1 MVKGIKNFLNGLA
14 FGITETIPGVSGGT
28 IAIILG
34 FYDELIKT
42 VNHFTK
48 DIKKS
53 IRFLAPLLLGMAT
66 GLFLFSSIITFL
78 LANYSFP
85 TMTFFIGLIVGIIP
99 VIYSKVKEPGRA
111 FGIKKILLI
120 VIPIILLIVI
130 SKLGGTPIADHAE
143 TVANIDIPFM
153 AFIFFSGIIAAAALV
168 IPGVSGSFV
177 LLLFGVY
184 PLITYSVSSI
194 RFWLAD
200 IANIALMISFCK
212 VLVPLGVGVVIGG
225 LSTARLVEKLLNSY
239 YITVYSVILGLLTG
253 SVYVLFTEP
262 IVYQS
267 GISAP
272 IIALGMLTLTGGFA
286 LSFNLGK
293 SRFNV

>member
-1 MVKGIKNFLNGLA
+1 MIKFFKNFLNGLA

-48 DIKKS
+48 DLKKS
-53 IRFLAPLLLGMAT
+53 LKFIAPLLLGMAT
-66 GLFLFSSIITFL
+66 GLFVFSSIITYL
-78 LANYSFP
+78 LANHSFP
-85 TMTFFIGLIVGIIP
+85 TMAFFIGLIVGIIP
-99 VIYSKVKEPGRA
+99 IIYSKIKEPGRT
-111 FGIKKILLI
+111 FTLKKILLI
-120 VIPIILLIVI
+120 GVPVIALIVI
-130 SKLGGTPIADHAE
+130 SNLKGAPMTNLAE
-143 TVANIDIPFM
+143 VAANIDFPFM
-153 AFIFFSGIIAAAALV
+153 AFIFVSGIVAAMALV
-168 IPGVSGSFV
+168 IPGISGSFV
-177 LLLFGVY
+177 LLLIGVY

-200 IANIALMISFCK
+200 VTNLTLLANFCK

-225 LSTARLVEKLLNSY
+225 LSMARLIEKLLNNY
-239 YITVYSVILGLLTG
+239 YTTIYSVILGLLAG

-267 GISAP
+267 GVSALV
-272 IIALGMLTLTGGFA
+272 ITAGMLTFTGGFA

-293 SRFNV
+293 SRFTV